1 MLHYFLFC
9 ILVRR
14 LCHPN
19 IVRLMAASRTPSYF
33 LLANEYI
40 HGATLDAVLHMDNC
54 FIKVPEI
61 ILQNNDF
68 YCPTDVL
75 IDSYVYLHTLLFFT
89 GCVFLFFF
97 VCFFCLCFFK
107 QRNRYFL
114 IYILNLLS

>member
-19 IVRLMAASRTPSYF
+19 IVRLMAASWTPSYF

-75 IDSYVYLHTLLFFT
+75 IDSYVYLHTLLFFSH
-89 GCVFLFFF
+89 GKICHRMCFF
-97 VCFFCLCFFK
+97 VFFCLFFW
-107 QRNRYFL
+107 FFFF
-114 IYILNLLS
+114 